1 MSRFG
6 TIANMDKGTEFWEER
21 RFNKK
26 RDSMTRTILIKR
38 ITKENWE
45 EAFKISVHEYQS
57 TFVPTVAESLAFAY
71 LKPWDEALDPYA
83 LYHNDVI
90 IGAFYLSYTPGSE
103 HNYWIGG
110 FQIDKKY
117 QGKGY
122 GQETLRKIVDFIKMT
137 HPACKSISL
146 TVEKE
151 NTQAIYLYEKVGFT
165 SQKKANMYGEVVFKL
180 DVPD

>member
-1 MSRFG
+1 
-6 TIANMDKGTEFWEER
+6 
-21 RFNKK
+21 
-26 RDSMTRTILIKR
+26 MTRNILVR
-38 ITKENWE
+38 EITKENWE
-45 EAFKISVHEYQS
+45 EAFKISVHENQGS
-57 TFVPTVAESLAFAY
+57 FVPTVAESLAYAY

-83 LYHNDVI
+83 LYSNDVI
-90 IGAFYLSYTPGSE
+90 IGTFYISYTPGSE

-122 GQETLRKIVDFIKMT
+122 GKATLLKIVDFIKII

-151 NTQAIYLYEKVGFT
+151 NNQAIYLYEKVGFT
-165 SQKKANMYGEVVFKL
+165 SQKKANMYGELVFKL
-180 DVPD
+180 DLTD